1 MLVAFLFVLDP
12 SLLVP
17 LLRQYELL
25 DEVVVPVSYWLVL
38 RGLYLNDVVDLGTVE
53 EHSDGAVEG
62 GVEDEG
68 TRVVCAMT
76 AVLGCRPFRKHLTLC
91 LWPKNLL
98 CKTYLIS
105 KK

>member
-1 MLVAFLFVLDP
+1 M
-12 SLLVP
+12 
-17 LLRQYELL
+17 
-25 DEVVVPVSYWLVL
+25 
-38 RGLYLNDVVDLGTVE
+38 VDLGTVE

-98 CKTYLIS
+98 CKTNFIS
-105 KK
+105 KNNKAIFSGIYSAFVID